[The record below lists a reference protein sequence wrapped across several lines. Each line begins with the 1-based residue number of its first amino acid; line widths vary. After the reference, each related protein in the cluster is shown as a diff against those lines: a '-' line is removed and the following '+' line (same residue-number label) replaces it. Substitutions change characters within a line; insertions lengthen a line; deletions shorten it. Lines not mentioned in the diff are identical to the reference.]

1 MTKGVYVLVLN
12 NGKRYVGS
20 SENVEKRVSDHKHGK
35 GAAYTKRH
43 GIVGQDVVITTQDG
57 TIESWEQNETLA
69 QMIKHGV
76 HNVRGFQWVTDDLS
90 PNDANVIK
98 TLMCGLFSLCNHCG
112 RPGHFGAD
120 CPDPCSKAQWM
131 VEVCSISEPKNNK
144 DAISELIR
152 QSSVSPSTAPK
163 PRPKP
168 VQNTVRNHREIA
180 PTGRAKCKECG
191 FAISKGE
198 YRVGEE
204 TTYKGR
210 QCIKWFHEHCYAQ
223 KNSSVP
229 TIQTPDKEPEG
240 YDAKTDLLSLKAWL
254 AVMSASTHQGQDP
267 SGCSRPP
274 QGWGSV
280 MAKCMKCSKNGVLP
294 HVDVCMLCGKSKHPS
309 QTFHAWF
316 TSEYEKYRTRKL
328 APRKTATSTCKKCG
342 RGGHDSKTCYA
353 KKHIDGFYIEDPTP
367 SAKDTRRSPF
377 RRAAMATYS
386 ESDSDDE
393 DICYR
398 CGRAGHWASECYAKK
413 HVDGGYIRD

>member
-1 MTKGVYVLVLN
+1 MTKGVYVIVLN

-20 SENVEKRVSDHKHGK
+20 SENIEKRVSDHKHGK

-43 GIVGQDVVITTQDG
+43 GIVGQDVVITTQNG

-69 QMIKHGV
+69 QMIKYGV
-76 HNVRGFQWVTDDLS
+76 HNVRGFQWVTEELS

-112 RPGHFGAD
+112 RPGHFGTD
-120 CPDPCSKAQWM
+120 CPDPYSKAKWM
-131 VEVCSISEPKNNK
+131 VEVCSISEPKSNK

-152 QSSVSPSTAPK
+152 QSTVSPSTEPK
-163 PRPKP
+163 PSKPKP
-168 VQNTVRNHREIA
+168 VQSTVQNHREVA
-180 PTGRAKCKECG
+180 PTGRAKCKKCG
-191 FAISKGE
+191 LAISKGA

-210 QCIKWFHEHCYAQ
+210 QCIKWFHEHCYVQ

-240 YDAKTDLLSLKAWL
+240 YDAKTDLLILKGWL
-254 AVMSASTHQGQDP
+254 AVMSASTHQGQNP
-267 SGCSRPP
+267 SGC
-274 QGWGSV
+274 
-280 MAKCMKCSKNGVLP
+280 
-294 HVDVCMLCGKSKHPS
+294 
-309 QTFHAWF
+309 
-316 TSEYEKYRTRKL
+316 TRKL
-328 APRKTATSTCKKCG
+328 APRKTATSTCEKCG

-353 KKHIDGFYIEDPTP
+353 KKHIDGFYIED
-367 SAKDTRRSPF
+367 
-377 RRAAMATYS
+377 S

-393 DICYR
+393 DTCYR
-398 CGRAGHWASECYAKK
+398 CGRTGHWASECYAKK

>member
-20 SENVEKRVSDHKHGK
+20 SENIEKRVSDHKHGK

-43 GIVGQDVVITTQDG
+43 GIVGQDAVITTQDG

-69 QMIKHGV
+69 QMIKYGV
-76 HNVRGFQWVTDDLS
+76 HNVRGFQWVTEDLS
-90 PNDANVIK
+90 PNDANVVK
-98 TLMCGLFSLCNHCG
+98 TLMCGLFSLCNNCG

-120 CPDPCSKAQWM
+120 CPDPYSKAQWM

-152 QSSVSPSTAPK
+152 QSSVSPSIVPK

-168 VQNTVRNHREIA
+168 VQNTVQNHREIA

-229 TIQTPDKEPEG
+229 TIQPPDKKPKG
-240 YDAKTDLLSLKAWL
+240 
-254 AVMSASTHQGQDP
+254 
-267 SGCSRPP
+267 
-274 QGWGSV
+274 
-280 MAKCMKCSKNGVLP
+280 
-294 HVDVCMLCGKSKHPS
+294 
-309 QTFHAWF
+309 F
-316 TSEYEKYRTRKL
+316 TSEYEKYHTRKL
-328 APRKTATSTCKKCG
+328 APRKKATSTCKKCG
-342 RGGHDSKTCYA
+342 RGGHDSNTCYA
-353 KKHIDGFYIEDPTP
+353 KKHIDGFYIED
-367 SAKDTRRSPF
+367 
-377 RRAAMATYS
+377 S
-386 ESDSDDE
+386 ESDSYGE
-393 DICYR
+393 DICHR
-398 CGRAGHWASECYAKK
+398 CGRGGHDSNTCYAKKHIDGFYIEDSESDSYGEDICHRCGRGGHDSNTCYAKK